1 MTLPGARALAPD
13 NSAIRSLT
21 SRPFNGAVPA
31 WHFRIVRDDA
41 RNEAYDAA
49 LKRVVTPDSLVLDIG
64 AGTGLLAMMA
74 ARAGARSVV
83 SCEMNPA
90 VADAAA
96 DIVALNG
103 YAERVR
109 VVAKRSTELDV
120 EGGMGGRADV
130 LVSEI
135 VSNDLLGE
143 GALGVMED
151 AVDRLLKPG
160 GTMIPSHGQVRVAL
174 AHWKGLDDHRLA
186 DVAGFDVSPFNRLDY
201 MPRMIKVGEP
211 DLALCSEHA
220 VLFDFDFA
228 SGGPFPSREAR
239 VDLTPQSGPI
249 NGVVQWIRLQLDP
262 LTVYENRPASGASS
276 CWAAR
281 FHPLGREIT
290 PTPGRVVIVHG
301 AHTRVTVRF
310 WAEA

>member
-1 MTLPGARALAPD
+1 
-13 NSAIRSLT
+13 
-21 SRPFNGAVPA
+21 
-31 WHFRIVRDDA
+31 
-41 RNEAYDAA
+41 
-49 LKRVVTPDSLVLDIG
+49 VVASDSLFLDIG

-83 SCEMNPA
+83 SCEMNAA

-103 YAERVR
+103 YGDRVR

-120 EGGMGGRADV
+120 EGDMGGRADV

-151 AVDRLLKPG
+151 AVERLLKPG
-160 GTMIPSHGQVRVAL
+160 GTMIPSHGQMRVAL
-174 AHWKGLDDHRLA
+174 AHWQGLDDHRLA
-186 DVAGFDVSPFNRLDY
+186 EVAGFDVSPFNRLEHV
-201 MPRMIKVGEP
+201 PRMVKVGDP
-211 DLALCSEHA
+211 DLALCSEDA

-228 SGGPFPSREAR
+228 SGGPFPSGEAR
-239 VDLTPQSGPI
+239 VDLTAQSGPI
-249 NGVVQWIRLQLDP
+249 NGVIQWIRLQLDP
-262 LTVYENRPASGASS
+262 LTVYENRPAPGASS

-281 FHPLGREIT
+281 FQPLDREIT
-290 PTPGRVVIVHG
+290 PAPGSVVAVHG
-301 AHTRVTVRF
+301 AHTRDTVRI